1 MNGAFLPATSGN
13 ECRCRCAGCSAL
25 SAILAVKPKRQASF
39 IVHEIGLQNTNDMQD
54 NRNECKDEP
63 IQEAVSR
70 TYHQEPE
77 NGLDKVA
84 LVQLA
89 EAGNK

>member
-1 MNGAFLPATSGN
+1 
-13 ECRCRCAGCSAL
+13 
-25 SAILAVKPKRQASF
+25 
-39 IVHEIGLQNTNDMQD
+39 MQD

-84 LVQLA
+84 LVNWPRPGINRLKMA
-89 EAGNK
+89 AKKDFICWLGKK

>member
-1 MNGAFLPATSGN
+1 
-13 ECRCRCAGCSAL
+13 
-25 SAILAVKPKRQASF
+25 
-39 IVHEIGLQNTNDMQD
+39 MQD

-70 TYHQEPE
+70 THHQEPE

>member
-1 MNGAFLPATSGN
+1 MNGAFLPQPQGMNAA
-13 ECRCRCAGCSAL
+13 AGAQDALL

>member
-1 MNGAFLPATSGN
+1 MN

>member
-1 MNGAFLPATSGN
+1 
-13 ECRCRCAGCSAL
+13 
-25 SAILAVKPKRQASF
+25 
-39 IVHEIGLQNTNDMQD
+39 MQD
-54 NRNECKDEP
+54 NRNEGKDEP

-70 TYHQEPE
+70 TYHQELE